1 GFSAHG
7 KTMYVLGLLKRLG
20 DLSGNGLWP
29 GFTDEALDEEG
40 ISTLYER
47 LRLVEQ
53 GVLPDRNPIVFPRAQ
68 GLPLNPVP
76 RPGGR
81 HLVMSDTAGESFH
94 NVSNIRANAHYV
106 CNSRGVVW
114 LLSLDKDDES
124 NSDGALSDFL
134 TVYQQALHE
143 LRLQRKAG
151 YLPEDQEL

>member
-1 GFSAHG
+1 MLCPYCLRQVPAFKAETDREGRPLLTCPRPDCAAPRVPIRYARDFAPFRPVPVHLIGFSAHG

-68 GLPLNPVP
+68 VLRLNRVP
-76 RPGGR
+76 RLGGC
-81 HLVMSDTAGESFH
+81 HL
-94 NVSNIRANAHYV
+94 
-106 CNSRGVVW
+106 
-114 LLSLDKDDES
+114 
-124 NSDGALSDFL
+124 
-134 TVYQQALHE
+134 
-143 LRLQRKAG
+143 
-151 YLPEDQEL
+151 